1 MFAKSELN
9 ADIKKNYFDMF
20 VTRNKKIKGKDDKTK
35 RPR

>member
-9 ADIKKNYFDMF
+9 ADIKKNYSDMF
-20 VTRNKKIKGKDDKTK
+20 VTCKKKIKGKDKKK